1 MAVLLTALGFAQSA
15 NRLMWSSYISGGRF
29 DAATA
34 VIPNADGTIW
44 VGGTSSSG
52 NDSPLPD
59 TAFQVSP
66 KGGREIFLAKY
77 QPQADGTTR
86 LLYWTWIG
94 GSGDDELRAM
104 TIDNRGRIYLTG
116 TTTST
121 DYPLAATPA
130 QTTNNGG
137 TNDIFV
143 SVIDSNVVGEFAML
157 YSTYYGG
164 GAVDVPNAIAVTPD
178 RQIVVAGYTTSE
190 DFPKATSGLQGNSR
204 GGWDTF
210 LVRLNPDNSD
220 AYATYLGGNKT
231 DVATGL
237 AVLPTGVILMSG
249 YTASDDF
256 PATTDGSQ
264 TFLNGAFDGFL
275 VQIDLRRSG
284 LDALRY
290 GTYLGASGSDL
301 PTTMRLAADGS
312 IWLAGHTTSVNQ
324 PTSSSSVQR
333 SFGGNVDGFA
343 MRLNAAI
350 PHTVEY
356 ATYFGGPGFEVA
368 QNFALLPGGRFA
380 LVGYTM
386 FGGLP
391 VAGGPLRNS
400 PASGFAD
407 AFIAVGNVTGTL
419 EYATYL
425 GGAFLDVASAVAPS
439 PDGNLVV
446 AGYTTSV
453 DLPVTD
459 GSRLTNAAPLPAG
472 FVTKLRTAPQ
482 P

>member
-1 MAVLLTALGFAQSA
+1 
-15 NRLMWSSYISGGRF
+15 
-29 DAATA
+29 
-34 VIPNADGTIW
+34 
-44 VGGTSSSG
+44 
-52 NDSPLPD
+52 
-59 TAFQVSP
+59 
-66 KGGREIFLAKY
+66 
-77 QPQADGTTR
+77 
-86 LLYWTWIG
+86 
-94 GSGDDELRAM
+94 
-104 TIDNRGRIYLTG
+104 
-116 TTTST
+116 
-121 DYPLAATPA
+121 
-130 QTTNNGG
+130 
-137 TNDIFV
+137 
-143 SVIDSNVVGEFAML
+143 
-157 YSTYYGG
+157 
-164 GAVDVPNAIAVTPD
+164 
-178 RQIVVAGYTTSE
+178 
-190 DFPKATSGLQGNSR
+190 
-204 GGWDTF
+204 
-210 LVRLNPDNSD
+210 
-220 AYATYLGGNKT
+220 
-231 DVATGL
+231 
-237 AVLPTGVILMSG
+237 
-249 YTASDDF
+249 
-256 PATTDGSQ
+256 
-264 TFLNGAFDGFL
+264 
-275 VQIDLRRSG
+275 
-284 LDALRY
+284 
-290 GTYLGASGSDL
+290 
-301 PTTMRLAADGS
+301 
-312 IWLAGHTTSVNQ
+312 
-324 PTSSSSVQR
+324 
-333 SFGGNVDGFA
+333 